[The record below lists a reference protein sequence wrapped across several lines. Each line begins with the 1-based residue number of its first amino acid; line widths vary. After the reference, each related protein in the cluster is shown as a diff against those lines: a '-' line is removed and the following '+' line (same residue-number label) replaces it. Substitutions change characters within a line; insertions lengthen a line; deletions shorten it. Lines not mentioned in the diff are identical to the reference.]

1 MQQKTFYLPLI
12 LSAVV
17 GFLFVRKVRG
27 DGLSKYKKDS
37 GGFCWSLLLFD
48 FLFWIGFALCG
59 YYLVIVAFEFT
70 PLLQSYQDYKY
81 ISAFIFNGVLGL
93 LRVVVCFQINV
104 KFFRYQQWLHKF
116 CDPFIIPFIL
126 ICAAIWF
133 ADAYFKF
140 CCT

>member
-17 GFLFVRKVRG
+17 GFLFVRRVRG

-81 ISAFIFNGVLGL
+81 ISAFIFGIISEHALPML
-93 LRVVVCFQINV
+93 LEAFVFV
-104 KFFRYQQWLHKF
+104 FRKKTEHIKEK
-116 CDPFIIPFIL
+116 I
-126 ICAAIWF
+126 
-133 ADAYFKF
+133 
-140 CCT
+140 